1 MLGAVDS
8 LVKQQV
14 DALLR
19 KKDYDRLLDL
29 CQAEKYAWKALRI
42 NLYATDEHLYWPAIE
57 AIARLMQRW
66 WQAGNEE
73 QVQEYIRGL
82 FWSLNDESGGIGW
95 NSPQTIAEIIVMI
108 PELIEPYGG
117 MIIHRTIEESLL
129 VQSGLWAIGR
139 LGKRIEPAVKSFKDI
154 VLATFE
160 SDDPQTLGLAAWAMG
175 EVGYAPTLPLLE
187 SLRDRGEPAQ
197 IYIDGAFW
205 QKTIGEWSRDA
216 IAKITSW

>member
-1 MLGAVDS
+1 MDS

-14 DALLR
+14 DALLMQ
-19 KKDYDRLLDL
+19 KDYDRVLDL
-29 CQAEKYAWKALRI
+29 CQADKHAWKALRT
-42 NLYATDEHLYWPAIE
+42 NLYATDEHLYWPSID

-66 WQAGNEE
+66 WQAGREE

-117 MIIHRTIEESLL
+117 MIIHCTMEESLL

-139 LGKRIEPAVKSFKDI
+139 LGRRIEPAMKSFKDI

-160 SDDPQTLGLAAWAMG
+160 GDNPQTLGLAAWAMG
-175 EVGYAPTLPLLE
+175 EVSYAPALPLLE
-187 SLRDRGEPAQ
+187 SLKDREEPVQ
-197 IYIDGAFW
+197 IYIDGDFC
-205 QKTIGEWSRDA
+205 QKTIGEWSQEA
-216 IAKITSW
+216 IAKITSSC

>member
-1 MLGAVDS
+1 MDS

-14 DALLR
+14 DALLMQ
-19 KKDYDRLLDL
+19 KDYDRVLDL
-29 CQAEKYAWKALRI
+29 CQADKRAWKALRT

-66 WQAGNEE
+66 WQAGREE

-117 MIIHRTIEESLL
+117 MIIHYTMEESLL
-129 VQSGLWAIGR
+129 VRSGLWAIGR
-139 LGKRIEPAVKSFKDI
+139 LGRRIELSVKSFKDI

-160 SDDPQTLGLAAWAMG
+160 SDDAQTIGLAAWAMG
-175 EVGYAPTLPLLE
+175 EVGYAPALPLLE
-187 SLRDRGEPAQ
+187 PLKDREEPVQ
-197 IYIDGAFW
+197 IYIDGHFC
-205 QKTIGEWSRDA
+205 QKTIGEWSKNA
-216 IAKITSW
+216 IAEITSR

>member
-1 MLGAVDS
+1 VDS

-14 DALLR
+14 DALLMQ
-19 KKDYDRLLDL
+19 KDYDRVLDL
-29 CQAEKYAWKALRI
+29 CQADKHAWKALRT

-66 WQAGNEE
+66 WQAGHEE

-117 MIIHRTIEESLL
+117 MIIHYTMEESLL

-139 LGKRIEPAVKSFKDI
+139 LGRRIEPAVKSFKDI

-175 EVGYAPTLPLLE
+175 EVGYAPALPLLE
-187 SLRDRGEPAQ
+187 SIKDREEPVQ
-197 IYIDGAFW
+197 IYIEGDFC

>member
-1 MLGAVDS
+1 MDS

-14 DALLR
+14 DALLMQ
-19 KKDYDRLLDL
+19 KDYDRVLDL
-29 CQAEKYAWKALRI
+29 CQADKRAWKALRT

-66 WQAGNEE
+66 WQAGREE

-117 MIIHRTIEESLL
+117 MIIHYTMEESLL

-139 LGKRIEPAVKSFKDI
+139 LGRRIEPAVKSFKGI

-160 SDDPQTLGLAAWAMG
+160 SDDLQTLGLAAWAMG
-175 EVGYAPTLPLLE
+175 EVGYAAALPLLE
-187 SLRDRGEPAQ
+187 SLKDREEPVQ
-197 IYIDGAFW
+197 IYIDGHFC

-216 IAKITSW
+216 IAEITSW